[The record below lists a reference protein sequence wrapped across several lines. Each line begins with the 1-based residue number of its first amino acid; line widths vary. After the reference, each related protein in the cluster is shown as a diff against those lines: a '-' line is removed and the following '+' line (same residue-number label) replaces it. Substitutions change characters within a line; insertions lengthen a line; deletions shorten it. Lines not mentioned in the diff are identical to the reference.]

1 MRKKRSKASNDK
13 MIATRI
19 ANRKAKLA
27 ERAEH
32 VDEIAAHMREAAEWL
47 MRAEKVLSKPHTEAE
62 LFAMVALKK
71 LTMK

>member
-1 MRKKRSKASNDK
+1 MKRKRTKAQNEK

-19 ANRKAKLA
+19 ANRKAK
-27 ERAEH
+27 RAAQVEH
-32 VDEIAAHMREAAEWL
+32 VGEIAARMKEAAEWL

-71 LTMK
+71 LTLK